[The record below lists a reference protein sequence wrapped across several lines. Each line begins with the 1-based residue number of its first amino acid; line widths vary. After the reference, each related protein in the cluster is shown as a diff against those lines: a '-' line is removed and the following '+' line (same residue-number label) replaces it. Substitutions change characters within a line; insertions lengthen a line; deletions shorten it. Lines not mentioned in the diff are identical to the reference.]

1 MVPYFKSV
9 LEMSRKGTMLSSK
22 VTLEMAV
29 PGILNNVNKCVQKC
43 EMVVMRLRL
52 MDIFVG
58 SKNWKVTHLGW
69 FDIIRSNS
77 DVVDDLRC
85 WWHFGSYW
93 PNVHDER
100 IFGYFQVKVLD
111 VGDKTAVNNS
121 RQNHPTLV
129 TNIYYVVKNF
139 KHAKV
144 KQITKPSSI
153 TA

>member
-85 WWHFGSYW
+85 WWHFGSCW
-93 PNVHDER
+93 PNVHDGI
-100 IFGYFQVKVLD
+100 IFGYFQDEVLD
-111 VGDKTAVNNS
+111 VGDKTAV
-121 RQNHPTLV
+121 
-129 TNIYYVVKNF
+129 TNIQHLSPTSITSSKNL
-139 KHAKV
+139 KLVKV